1 MQQQLLRLQHQRVPT
16 TVNRSSGHL
25 RVVAMAAEG
34 AGGPED
40 VPSEGPLPPGPAP
53 QESPGKT
60 EAEAV
65 ATARPLRQKAAA
77 AAARERREQRRAAR
91 EQPAAEEVPASAEL
105 TSPELWRREEAEALA
120 AEEAAAAFVSVA
132 PEPAPEPSLEPEA
145 EPEPELGA
153 ELDLEAGPGP
163 EQEPQPEPEPAL
175 SVECPEGCGAG
186 DLLNVEVEGG
196 VVQVEVPEGVAAGD
210 VFEVHLAH
218 GADGEA
224 AAEGVGAEHEQDE
237 PGTESDDSGS
247 DVDVDAA
254 AAAALELE
262 LAADSPPSVPAGRR
276 RAPAVPARGGH
287 TTAAAANEVGDAR
300 KARLDKIAAERKA
313 AAVPRRG
320 DRLRV
325 QRNSRKAPPAP
336 AIDAPLEEMQ
346 GAVAADSVS
355 CEDDE
360 LRTLEVRLLGLSLE
374 RLRDRAEAV
383 GVDQDALE
391 DIDVET
397 DRDSAKLEIVA
408 LILTLAKHAQDLGK
422 TSPSASLLSS
432 ATLLS
437 ELHQQETAAAVRLQ
451 SNVRGTLV
459 RREYQARLAKRVE
472 PTSVTSVEDS
482 PAAQAAAARQQK
494 GIELLHWLS
503 ALRCQE
509 YLTKL
514 VEFGVE
520 SVADMAEVTEQDL
533 VEQGMKPL
541 HRRRVL
547 RAAAALAIEEDTGAD
562 ASEEEEFTEVEEVES
577 DDDGGADEDFD
588 TMKKAIETSSAL
600 TPRRGRPD
608 YVSPYSQR
616 KLRLSPA
623 NSSGSAEGRKSSS
636 PPQTSITPRSETEAK
651 LLVSNDV
658 TVAKR
663 KLRAMSYGT
672 TGQDPRNLF
681 NNYDRDNSGEL
692 DWSEFKSAVR
702 KGGKVSTATLSDG
715 VLRKLFDAVDGD
727 GSGDV
732 SIEELTAFVWGNQNR
747 LGAEDGSSAADR
759 AAPPADEI
767 EMAIDGA
774 LSLPSKAERDQAFD
788 RMDENGNGALSF
800 AEIDKAIVEIWPEYH
815 HKKSIMRA
823 YKAADVDGSGYIGRK
838 EFGLLLKYLVYFNQ
852 MWDKFAELDRDGD
865 GRLDV
870 NEFHDGAQ
878 MLGLDVTWAATVEEF
893 GAMDEDGGGTV
904 MFDEFCAW
912 CARRGVP
919 KGGTGS
925 TKKRTSVSQKESASR
940 LSSSAYAGRLARSS
954 PASAPQG
961 KSPPSGQQDEMKSA
975 TRRGSKSGD
984 LARASAVRTSIT
996 PRKKSS
1002 GPPQTSITPHGETEA
1017 KLLVSNDVTVAK
1029 RKLRAMSY
1037 GTTGQDPRNLF
1048 NNYDRDN
1055 SGELDW
1061 SEFKSA
1067 VRKGGKVS
1075 TATLSDGVL
1084 RKLFDAVDGD
1094 GSGDVSIEE
1103 LTAFVWGN
1111 QNRLGAE
1118 DGSSAA
1124 DRAAPPAD
1132 EIEMAID
1139 GALSLPSKAERD
1151 QAFDRMDEN
1160 GNGAL
1165 SFAEIDKAIV
1175 EIWPEYH
1182 HKKSIMRAYKAA
1194 DVDGSGYIGRKEF
1207 GLLLKYLVYFN
1218 QMWDKFAELDRDGD
1232 GRLDVNEFHDGAQ
1245 MLGLDV
1251 TWAATVEEFGAM
1263 DEDGG
1268 GTVMFDEFCA
1278 WCARR
1283 GVPKGGTGSTK
1294 KRTSVSQKESASR
1307 LSSSAYAGRLA
1318 RSSPA
1323 STPQGKSPPSGQQ
1336 DKMKTPMSGAE
1347 LPVAVAAMLDQAG
1360 LSSAGKQ
1367 KCRRHASD
1375 LARGDLLLLND
1386 SHAVRHFVRQRLG
1399 FDRVRDAEDTAK
1411 LCDWIR
1417 LEKEVEAAGLESTGP
1432 DDSRFRRTRFEFV
1445 KGLHDVVLIDP
1456 GHYQGGGVV
1465 SYIATDRGH
1474 CGASSDPVWVNP
1486 HTAARM
1492 VVSWSS
1498 ARNGQEAMLVRA
1510 ALRPHQKDKALLST
1524 DDRRGSWMQLD
1535 LASRRS
1541 SKNSAQLI
1549 AASSTDPTGRAPMR
1563 DRMMRRMKVDRYVL
1577 QNAGLGRALG
1587 RWQLQGANE
1596 DEVGDPEEPVQW
1608 TVLHD
1613 GSGMPRENHAIAD
1626 FAVSPPH
1633 SFVEEDDDNDS
1644 RNYFRFFRIV
1654 QFGRNVGCDGSDAV
1668 RRYLSD
1674 LGHERQV
1681 SQEGAANIRVYAT
1694 HTAEVVFVLS
1704 APRFGYDQS
1713 DYVCVLREMQRS
1725 KTLNS
1730 FLAACLKAHAVDRA
1744 AQFLPHVV
1752 GGTSA
1757 ADVEAKVMRRAAW
1770 DSTPTASPRSPISGS
1785 DSSRGRPGR
1794 SSGSSRSSRGGKR
1807 LEVPDDQPLP
1817 SGTEVFVKPG
1827 YATRYVPTDTGRAPG
1842 VIVEYLLPQ
1851 NRYAVELDTGD
1862 RLWPVHPEL
1871 IEERASID
1879 GDYRLSLG
1887 GIELYGVLRE
1897 QRQTS

>member
-1 MQQQLLRLQHQRVPT
+1 MQQQLRLQHQRVPT

-40 VPSEGPLPPGPAP
+40 LPSEGPLPPGPAP
-53 QESPGKT
+53 QESPGKA

-954 PASAPQG
+954 PAS
-961 KSPPSGQQDEMKSA
+961 
-975 TRRGSKSGD
+975 
-984 LARASAVRTSIT
+984 
-996 PRKKSS
+996 
-1002 GPPQTSITPHGETEA
+1002 
-1017 KLLVSNDVTVAK
+1017 
-1029 RKLRAMSY
+1029 
-1037 GTTGQDPRNLF
+1037 
-1048 NNYDRDN
+1048 
-1055 SGELDW
+1055 
-1061 SEFKSA
+1061 
-1067 VRKGGKVS
+1067 
-1075 TATLSDGVL
+1075 
-1084 RKLFDAVDGD
+1084 
-1094 GSGDVSIEE
+1094 
-1103 LTAFVWGN
+1103 
-1111 QNRLGAE
+1111 
-1118 DGSSAA
+1118 
-1124 DRAAPPAD
+1124 
-1132 EIEMAID
+1132 
-1139 GALSLPSKAERD
+1139 
-1151 QAFDRMDEN
+1151 
-1160 GNGAL
+1160 
-1165 SFAEIDKAIV
+1165 
-1175 EIWPEYH
+1175 
-1182 HKKSIMRAYKAA
+1182 
-1194 DVDGSGYIGRKEF
+1194 
-1207 GLLLKYLVYFN
+1207 
-1218 QMWDKFAELDRDGD
+1218 
-1232 GRLDVNEFHDGAQ
+1232 
-1245 MLGLDV
+1245 
-1251 TWAATVEEFGAM
+1251 
-1263 DEDGG
+1263 
-1268 GTVMFDEFCA
+1268 
-1278 WCARR
+1278 
-1283 GVPKGGTGSTK
+1283 
-1294 KRTSVSQKESASR
+1294 
-1307 LSSSAYAGRLA
+1307 
-1318 RSSPA
+1318 
-1323 STPQGKSPPSGQQ
+1323 TPQGKSPPSGQQ

-1744 AQFLPHVV
+1744 SQFLPHVV

-1770 DSTPTASPRSPISGS
+1770 DSTPTALPRSPISGS

-1842 VIVEYLLPQ
+1842 VIVEYLLPE

>member
-1 MQQQLLRLQHQRVPT
+1 
-16 TVNRSSGHL
+16 
-25 RVVAMAAEG
+25 
-34 AGGPED
+34 
-40 VPSEGPLPPGPAP
+40 
-53 QESPGKT
+53 
-60 EAEAV
+60 
-65 ATARPLRQKAAA
+65 
-77 AAARERREQRRAAR
+77 
-91 EQPAAEEVPASAEL
+91 
-105 TSPELWRREEAEALA
+105 
-120 AEEAAAAFVSVA
+120 
-132 PEPAPEPSLEPEA
+132 
-145 EPEPELGA
+145 
-153 ELDLEAGPGP
+153 
-163 EQEPQPEPEPAL
+163 
-175 SVECPEGCGAG
+175 
-186 DLLNVEVEGG
+186 
-196 VVQVEVPEGVAAGD
+196 
-210 VFEVHLAH
+210 
-218 GADGEA
+218 
-224 AAEGVGAEHEQDE
+224 
-237 PGTESDDSGS
+237 
-247 DVDVDAA
+247 
-254 AAAALELE
+254 
-262 LAADSPPSVPAGRR
+262 
-276 RAPAVPARGGH
+276 
-287 TTAAAANEVGDAR
+287 
-300 KARLDKIAAERKA
+300 
-313 AAVPRRG
+313 
-320 DRLRV
+320 
-325 QRNSRKAPPAP
+325 
-336 AIDAPLEEMQ
+336 
-346 GAVAADSVS
+346 
-355 CEDDE
+355 
-360 LRTLEVRLLGLSLE
+360 
-374 RLRDRAEAV
+374 
-383 GVDQDALE
+383 
-391 DIDVET
+391 
-397 DRDSAKLEIVA
+397 
-408 LILTLAKHAQDLGK
+408 
-422 TSPSASLLSS
+422 
-432 ATLLS
+432 
-437 ELHQQETAAAVRLQ
+437 
-451 SNVRGTLV
+451 
-459 RREYQARLAKRVE
+459 
-472 PTSVTSVEDS
+472 
-482 PAAQAAAARQQK
+482 
-494 GIELLHWLS
+494 
-503 ALRCQE
+503 
-509 YLTKL
+509 
-514 VEFGVE
+514 
-520 SVADMAEVTEQDL
+520 
-533 VEQGMKPL
+533 
-541 HRRRVL
+541 
-547 RAAAALAIEEDTGAD
+547 
-562 ASEEEEFTEVEEVES
+562 
-577 DDDGGADEDFD
+577 
-588 TMKKAIETSSAL
+588 
-600 TPRRGRPD
+600 
-608 YVSPYSQR
+608 
-616 KLRLSPA
+616 
-623 NSSGSAEGRKSSS
+623 
-636 PPQTSITPRSETEAK
+636 
-651 LLVSNDV
+651 
-658 TVAKR
+658 
-663 KLRAMSYGT
+663 
-672 TGQDPRNLF
+672 
-681 NNYDRDNSGEL
+681 
-692 DWSEFKSAVR
+692 
-702 KGGKVSTATLSDG
+702 
-715 VLRKLFDAVDGD
+715 
-727 GSGDV
+727 
-732 SIEELTAFVWGNQNR
+732 
-747 LGAEDGSSAADR
+747 
-759 AAPPADEI
+759 
-767 EMAIDGA
+767 
-774 LSLPSKAERDQAFD
+774 
-788 RMDENGNGALSF
+788 
-800 AEIDKAIVEIWPEYH
+800 
-815 HKKSIMRA
+815 
-823 YKAADVDGSGYIGRK
+823 
-838 EFGLLLKYLVYFNQ
+838 
-852 MWDKFAELDRDGD
+852 
-865 GRLDV
+865 
-870 NEFHDGAQ
+870 
-878 MLGLDVTWAATVEEF
+878 
-893 GAMDEDGGGTV
+893 
-904 MFDEFCAW
+904 
-912 CARRGVP
+912 
-919 KGGTGS
+919 
-925 TKKRTSVSQKESASR
+925 
-940 LSSSAYAGRLARSS
+940 
-954 PASAPQG
+954 
-961 KSPPSGQQDEMKSA
+961 
-975 TRRGSKSGD
+975 
-984 LARASAVRTSIT
+984 
-996 PRKKSS
+996 
-1002 GPPQTSITPHGETEA
+1002 
-1017 KLLVSNDVTVAK
+1017 
-1029 RKLRAMSY
+1029 MSY

-1807 LEVPDDQPLP
+1807 LEVPDDQPLS